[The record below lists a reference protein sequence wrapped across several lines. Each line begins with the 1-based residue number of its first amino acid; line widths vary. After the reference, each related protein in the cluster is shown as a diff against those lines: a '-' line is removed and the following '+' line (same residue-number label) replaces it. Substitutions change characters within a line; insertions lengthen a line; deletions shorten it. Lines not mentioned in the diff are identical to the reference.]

1 MWNMKLRWFGIRHV
15 AVLFTAL
22 GILLG
27 IECARAQ
34 RPLGIDVSDYQGTS
48 INWTSVKGAGY
59 VFAWTKATE
68 GASGQYVSQASFT
81 LNESNGKTAG
91 VYMGAYHYAHPE
103 RNTPAA
109 EASYFWSVAGNY
121 IKTDGLTLVP
131 MLDIEGSAFSGHVGA
146 NSLSEWI
153 NLWCSNIVQNAAN
166 AGTVTKP
173 AIYISACNAGNL
185 DGTVAQWPSDIANY
199 GSVNGGNNP
208 QTGTPWSACA
218 GNDVWGAGVW
228 HFWQYESQGLQVPGI
243 TGTNLDHDVF
253 NGTLAALIQNYVSG
267 GTNAPMITTQP
278 TNFTVNPGV
287 DVTFSVRATGHAP
300 LVYQWLFNGGVIA
313 GATSSNYT
321 VANAQLANVGGYVAT
336 VSNSYTIL
344 SSKAGYLTILSN
356 PPRAV
361 VAPSG
366 LVDWWP
372 GEGTPIDIIG
382 TAHGTPINAVTYVAG
397 HQGRA
402 FHFNGSHAYFTT
414 GASSIAVPWTA
425 SFWVNRQNAPGTGAA
440 LSGDGTGELKLE
452 QYNGTRQVGF
462 TRFTVADYNFGYSVP
477 LNTWT
482 HLAFVASGTQMQLY
496 ANGAL
501 VGTITTN
508 ISLPR
513 AYFGV
518 GYVAS
523 NGNLVDYLLASVDE
537 IMLFNRALSAA
548 EISSLYSAGLT
559 GFVHAPEFTGWQSL
573 GNNQFQLNLKGLTGK
588 TFSIYRSFDF
598 TTWTKLGTVANPT
611 GVIQFMDNSATNDQ
625 SFYRASQP

>member
-218 GNDVWGAGVW
+218 GNDVWAP
-228 HFWQYESQGLQVPGI
+228 QVYPLRQ
-243 TGTNLDHDVF
+243 T
-253 NGTLAALIQNYVSG
+253 
-267 GTNAPMITTQP
+267 
-278 TNFTVNPGV
+278 
-287 DVTFSVRATGHAP
+287 VRAHVTAKSRTFDVEHRHKGQAIGYDVVPSDAP
-300 LVYQWLFNGGVIA
+300 EVARLSRRRVAFRMSVVIGTHVNA
-313 GATSSNYT
+313 GRFAI
-321 VANAQLANVGGYVAT
+321 AFIKGKACLADV
-336 VSNSYTIL
+336 L
-344 SSKAGYLTILSN
+344 AGSPLRSL
-356 PPRAV
+356 
-361 VAPSG
+361 G
-366 LVDWWP
+366 P
-372 GEGTPIDIIG
+372 GENVASAFHARPID
-382 TAHGTPINAVTYVAG
+382 AC
-397 HQGRA
+397 
-402 FHFNGSHAYFTT
+402 
-414 GASSIAVPWTA
+414 
-425 SFWVNRQNAPGTGAA
+425 
-440 LSGDGTGELKLE
+440 
-452 QYNGTRQVGF
+452 
-462 TRFTVADYNFGYSVP
+462 P
-477 LNTWT
+477 LIVRN
-482 HLAFVASGTQMQLY
+482 
-496 ANGAL
+496 
-501 VGTITTN
+501 
-508 ISLPR
+508 
-513 AYFGV
+513 
-518 GYVAS
+518 
-523 NGNLVDYLLASVDE
+523 VDS
-537 IMLFNRALSAA
+537 
-548 EISSLYSAGLT
+548 
-559 GFVHAPEFTGWQSL
+559 
-573 GNNQFQLNLKGLTGK
+573 
-588 TFSIYRSFDF
+588 
-598 TTWTKLGTVANPT
+598 
-611 GVIQFMDNSATNDQ
+611 
-625 SFYRASQP
+625 